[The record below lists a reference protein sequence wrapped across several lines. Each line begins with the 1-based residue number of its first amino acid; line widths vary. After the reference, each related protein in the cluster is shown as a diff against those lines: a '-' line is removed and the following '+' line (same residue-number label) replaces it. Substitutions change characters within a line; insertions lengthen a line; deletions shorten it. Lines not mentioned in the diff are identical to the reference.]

1 MVEAACAVDETHC
14 TITVRD
20 TGIGI
25 APDDLASIF
34 EMYRQA
40 DSSDRRAYSGVGLGL
55 HIVQRLIEQL
65 GGRIEV
71 ESTPGVGSLF
81 RVVLP
86 AALAPARSA
95 A

>member
-1 MVEAACAVDETHC
+1 
-14 TITVRD
+14 VRD

-25 APDDLASIF
+25 APGDLSS
-34 EMYRQA
+34 R
-40 DSSDRRAYSGVGLGL
+40 SDRRAYSGVGLGL
-55 HIVQRLIEQL
+55 HIVQRLVEQL

-71 ESTPGVGSLF
+71 ESTPGAGSLF